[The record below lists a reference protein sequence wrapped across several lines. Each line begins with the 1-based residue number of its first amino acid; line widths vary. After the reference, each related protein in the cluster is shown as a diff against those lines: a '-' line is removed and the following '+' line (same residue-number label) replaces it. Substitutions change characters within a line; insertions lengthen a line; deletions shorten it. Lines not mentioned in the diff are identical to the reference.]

1 MVRLGREARNFL
13 YCFMNRKEFV
23 LLFQS
28 IMAGFPDKVEFEV
41 RAEDIACQDTHI
53 AYVFQP
59 HKLLKR

>member
-1 MVRLGREARNFL
+1 MVHLGREARNFL

-41 RAEDIACQDTHI
+41 RVEDIACQDTHI
-53 AYVFQP
+53 AYVF
-59 HKLLKR
+59 